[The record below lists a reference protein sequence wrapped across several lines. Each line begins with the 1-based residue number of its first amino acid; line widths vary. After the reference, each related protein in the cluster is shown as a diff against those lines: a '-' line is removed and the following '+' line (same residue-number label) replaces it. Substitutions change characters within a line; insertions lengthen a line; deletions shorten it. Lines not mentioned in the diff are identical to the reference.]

1 MHSHMHTCL
10 FLMPALLTGAYLNT
24 IVYYFSL
31 VIQLQ
36 CCIVDKSILCILNI
50 HHIINLIFQEK
61 MVLKE
66 STIPD
71 LLSEPVNIKWEEGA
85 PLPFATAAH
94 TAVLFNEAIYVGG
107 GGCDNEDNKF
117 RINIYHPDTNK
128 WDDAIDTSHVYF
140 AMTVLVDKLIIVG
153 GLSRVTDEV
162 TNKLLV
168 LEHGQWKDYT
178 QMPTARMLLSVVS
191 HQSLMI
197 VIGGM
202 NTEHRK
208 LRTTELLDSTTG
220 QWFICDDLPQPLA
233 FLESVIVGD
242 ILYILSGAGYD
253 GNDSKAVYAAPLD
266 ALSSHQLKWQQLA
279 DIPWLASAA
288 VSLNNKY
295 LLAVGGNAVHDTVCV
310 LKRGKT
316 STSWESIGSL
326 PTIRYGTS
334 AVSLANQIIVIGG
347 MDDKKCR
354 HKTVTIG
361 TFQ

>member
-1 MHSHMHTCL
+1 
-10 FLMPALLTGAYLNT
+10 
-24 IVYYFSL
+24 
-31 VIQLQ
+31 
-36 CCIVDKSILCILNI
+36 
-50 HHIINLIFQEK
+50 

-85 PLPFATAAH
+85 PLPFATDAH

-107 GGCDNEDNKF
+107 GLCDNNDDIC

-128 WDDAIDTSHVYF
+128 WDDAIDTPHKFFVI
-140 AMTVLVDKLIIVG
+140 TVLVDKLIIVG
-153 GLSRVTDEV
+153 GISRVTDDI

-197 VIGGM
+197 VMGGM
-202 NTEHRK
+202 NTEHA
-208 LRTTELLDSTTG
+208 LITTELLDSTTD
-220 QWFICDDLPQPLA
+220 QWFTCDDLPQPLA
-233 FLESVIVGD
+233 GLQSVIVGD
-242 ILYILSGAGYD
+242 TLYILGGAGD
-253 GNDSKAVYAAPLD
+253 DVNESKAVYAAPLD

-279 DIPWLASAA
+279 DTPWEASAA

-295 LLAVGGNAVHDTVCV
+295 LLAVGGDAVRDTVCV
-310 LKRGKT
+310 LKREKT

-326 PTIRYGTS
+326 PTIHYSTS

-347 MDDKKCR
+347 MDDKNSN

>member
-1 MHSHMHTCL
+1 
-10 FLMPALLTGAYLNT
+10 
-24 IVYYFSL
+24 
-31 VIQLQ
+31 
-36 CCIVDKSILCILNI
+36 
-50 HHIINLIFQEK
+50 

-107 GGCDNEDNKF
+107 GNYDNKDDQY
-117 RINIYHPDTNK
+117 RINIYHPDINK
-128 WDDAIDTSHVYF
+128 WDDAIDTPHKGF

-153 GLSRVTDEV
+153 GVRRVSCKA

-178 QMPTARMLLSVVS
+178 QMPTARYCTSVVS

-197 VIGGM
+197 VMGGV
-202 NTEHRK
+202 NTEQHK
-208 LRTTELLDSTTG
+208 LRTTELLDNTTG
-220 QWFICDDLPQPLA
+220 QWFTCDDLPRPLA
-233 FLESVIVGD
+233 CLQSVIVGD
-242 ILYILSGAGYD
+242 ILYILGGVGDD
-253 GNDSKAVYAAPLD
+253 GKDSKPVYAAPLD
-266 ALSSHQLKWQQLA
+266 SLSSHQLKWQQLT
-279 DIPWLASAA
+279 DTLLSGSAA
-288 VSLNNKY
+288 VNLNNKY
-295 LLAVGGNAVHDTVCV
+295 LLAVGGVAMHDAVCV
-310 LKRGKT
+310 LKRENS

-326 PTIRYGTS
+326 PTIHYGTS